1 MLQKYKINDKIKLF
15 ILTFLLICV
24 NLNHLTLFFCV
35 FFYFFTNFAHQN
47 SKTMKKI
54 LIIWTLIMGI
64 CLKAGAVLKEK
75 NLDSTLVILRAELTK
90 HYQELNEQRD
100 EQQKQ
105 SQEVFRNLTQT
116 MRQSNQ
122 NALMLYSQQQEY
134 LFDLT
139 YACHQATEQYQRFQ
153 RQQLPFREFIS
164 KTSGEIARYDSLIN
178 SLQAMPTNIMG
189 PQAKTDRSVCMTLA
203 TVIKRTLEDDSKQME
218 DYIRYYNQT
227 EQRLKHMND
236 YAQKRYYDIQTSI
249 FVNGGD
255 TYWNILRNI
264 KEKWQN
270 MKEVVTHKYTNDEST
285 RHSDW
290 NMYWI
295 LGLFIA
301 IGFYALVA
309 IGINLLIFR
318 FMPKRFHNQEFLKKR
333 SSIMWATTTITLA
346 VLMGLIQHNSQ
357 QNFVIMASG
366 LLVEYLWLLAVILIS
381 LLLRVKGSQ
390 IRSAF
395 KIYAPLLLIGFVVI
409 TFRIILIP
417 SELVSLIFPP
427 ILVVCLLWQWLGI
440 RRYNKNIPRSD
451 MFYTYVSMLV
461 FIASAICSWAG
472 YTLLAVQLLIW
483 WIMQLTCI
491 LTITCISDYLKMYE
505 GKHNFS
511 KRPVTQTWLYTLIH
525 QVVLPV
531 LIVCSVMI
539 SIYWAADVFN
549 LSDMCWDIFNY
560 KFINQKNLQV
570 SIVKLAIVIS
580 TWFLF
585 SWFSKTVL
593 SLMRM
598 HFESKDATSAESRMV
613 MGKNVI
619 QLIIWGIWLLMTL
632 AYLHISVEWLLAIS
646 GGLST
651 GIGFAS
657 KDIIENIYYGASLM
671 AGRIKAGDWIEI
683 DGTMGKVKSISYTS
697 TIIESL
703 YGEVITFQNAQ
714 LFAKNYKNLTRN
726 HGYVL
731 AVVPFGVAYGSN
743 LKQVTTLVEE
753 AVNNL
758 HHQWMDPK
766 KTVKSV
772 VSEMADSS
780 INFKLFIWAIAPKKS
795 YVVSDVLKCVYDT
808 LNAHG
813 IQIPFPQRDIHVIN
827 EK

>member
-1 MLQKYKINDKIKLF
+1 
-15 ILTFLLICV
+15 
-24 NLNHLTLFFCV
+24 
-35 FFYFFTNFAHQN
+35 
-47 SKTMKKI
+47 MKKF
-54 LIIWTLIMGI
+54 LIILALIMGMANE
-64 CLKAGAVLKEK
+64 AGAVLKEK
-75 NLDSTLVILRAELTK
+75 NLDSTLVILRAELVK
-90 HYQELNEQRD
+90 HYQELSSQRD
-100 EQQKQ
+100 EQREQN
-105 SQEVFRNLTQT
+105 QEVFRNLTRT
-116 MRQSNQ
+116 MKQSNQ
-122 NALMLYSQQQEY
+122 NALMLYSQKEEY

-153 RQQLPFREFIS
+153 HQQLPFRVYINNIGE
-164 KTSGEIARYDSLIN
+164 EIARYDSLIN

-189 PQAKTDRSVCMTLA
+189 TQAQKDRSVCLTLA
-203 TVIKRTLEDDSKQME
+203 TVIKRTLEEDSQQMQ
-218 DYIRYYNQT
+218 DYIRYYNNT

-255 TYWNILRNI
+255 TYLDILRNL

-270 MKEVVTHKYTNDEST
+270 MKEIMARKYTSDET
-285 RHSDW
+285 TKHSDW
-290 NMYWI
+290 NMFWI
-295 LGLFIA
+295 FGLF
-301 IGFYALVA
+301 VA
-309 IGINLLIFR
+309 IAFYTILSIGLNLLIFR
-318 FMPKRFHNQEFLKKR
+318 FMPKRFHTTEFLKKR
-333 SSIMWATTTITLA
+333 RSIMWATTTITLA
-346 VLMGLIQHNSQ
+346 IVMGLIQYNSH

-381 LLLRVKGSQ
+381 LLLRVSGSQ

-417 SELVSLIFPP
+417 SELVSLAFPP
-427 ILVVCLLWQWLGI
+427 ILIACLLWQWFCI
-440 RRYNKNIPRSD
+440 RRHNKNVPRSD
-451 MFYTYVSMLV
+451 MFYTYVSMMV
-461 FIASAICSWAG
+461 FIASAGCSWAG

-505 GKHNFS
+505 EKHEFS
-511 KRPVTQTWLYTLIH
+511 KKSVTQTWLYTLTH

-539 SIYWAADVFN
+539 SIYWAAEVFN

-560 KFINQKNLQV
+560 KFINQENLQV
-570 SIVKLAIVIS
+570 SVVKLAVVIS

-585 SWFSKTVL
+585 RWISRTVL
-593 SLMRM
+593 SLMRL
-598 HFESKDATSAESRMV
+598 HFETKDPTTAESRAV

-619 QLIIWGIWLLMTL
+619 QLIIWGIWLLTTL
-632 AYLHISVEWLLAIS
+632 AYLNISVEWLLAIS

-671 AGRIKAGDWIEI
+671 AGRIKVGDWIEI
-683 DGTMGKVKSISYTS
+683 DGTMGKVTSISYTS

-703 YGEVITFQNAQ
+703 YGEIITFQNSQ
-714 LFAKNYKNLTRN
+714 LFTKNYKNLTRN

-731 AVVPFGVAYGSN
+731 AVVPFGVSYGSN
-743 LKQVTTLVEE
+743 LKQVTTLVED

-758 HHQWMDPK
+758 HHKWMDPDK
-766 KTVKSV
+766 KVKSV

-780 INFKLFIWAIAPKKS
+780 INFKLFVWADAPKKS

-808 LNAHG
+808 LNDHG
-813 IQIPFPQRDIHVIN
+813 IQIPFPQRDVHIIS
-827 EK
+827 EE

>member
-1 MLQKYKINDKIKLF
+1 
-15 ILTFLLICV
+15 
-24 NLNHLTLFFCV
+24 
-35 FFYFFTNFAHQN
+35 
-47 SKTMKKI
+47 MKKI
-54 LIIWTLIMGI
+54 LIILALIMGVVSE
-64 CLKAGAVLKEK
+64 AGAVLKEK
-75 NLDSTLVILRAELTK
+75 NLDSTLVILRAELVK
-90 HYQELNEQRD
+90 HYQELNSQRD
-100 EQQKQ
+100 QQREQN
-105 SQEVFRNLTQT
+105 QEVFKNLTQT
-116 MRQSNQ
+116 MKQSNQ
-122 NALMLYSQQQEY
+122 NALMLYSQKEEY

-153 RQQLPFREFIS
+153 RQQLPFREYIS
-164 KTSGEIARYDSLIN
+164 NTDEEIARYDSLIN

-189 PQAKTDRSVCMTLA
+189 TQAQKDRSVCLTLA
-203 TVIKRTLEDDSKQME
+203 TVIKRTLEEDSQQMQ
-218 DYIRYYNQT
+218 DYIRYYNNT

-255 TYWNILRNI
+255 TYWDILRNI

-270 MKEVVTHKYTNDEST
+270 MKEIMARKYTTDET
-285 RHSDW
+285 TKHSDW

-295 LGLFIA
+295 FGLF
-301 IGFYALVA
+301 VA
-309 IGINLLIFR
+309 IAFYTILSIGLNLLIFR
-318 FMPKRFHNQEFLKKR
+318 FMPKRFHTTEFLKKR
-333 SSIMWATTTITLA
+333 RSIMWATTTITLA
-346 VLMGLIQHNSQ
+346 IVMGLIQYNSH

-381 LLLRVKGSQ
+381 LLLRVSGSQ

-427 ILVVCLLWQWLGI
+427 ILIACLLWQWFCI
-440 RRYNKNIPRSD
+440 RRHNQNVPRSD
-451 MFYTYVSMLV
+451 MFYTYVSMMV
-461 FIASAICSWAG
+461 FIASAGCSWAG

-505 GKHNFS
+505 EKHEFS
-511 KRPVTQTWLYTLIH
+511 KKSVTKTWLYTLIH

-560 KFINQKNLQV
+560 KFIDQENLKV
-570 SIVKLAIVIS
+570 SVVKLAVVIS

-585 SWFSKTVL
+585 RWISRTVL
-593 SLMRM
+593 SLMRL
-598 HFESKDATSAESRMV
+598 HFETKDPTTAESRTV

-619 QLIIWGIWLLMTL
+619 QLIIWGIWLLATL
-632 AYLHISVEWLLAIS
+632 AYLSISVEWLLAIS

-671 AGRIKAGDWIEI
+671 AGRIKVGDWIEI
-683 DGTMGKVKSISYTS
+683 DGTMGKVTSISYTS

-703 YGEVITFQNAQ
+703 YGEIITFQNSQ
-714 LFAKNYKNLTRN
+714 LFTKNYKNLTRN

-731 AVVPFGVAYGSN
+731 AVVPFGVSYGSN
-743 LKQVTTLVEE
+743 LKQVTTLVED

-758 HHQWMDPK
+758 HHKWMDPDK
-766 KTVKSV
+766 KVKSV

-780 INFKLFIWAIAPKKS
+780 INFKLFVWADAPKKS

-808 LNAHG
+808 LNEHG
-813 IQIPFPQRDIHVIN
+813 IQIPFPQRDVHIYS
-827 EK
+827 E

>member
-1 MLQKYKINDKIKLF
+1 
-15 ILTFLLICV
+15 
-24 NLNHLTLFFCV
+24 
-35 FFYFFTNFAHQN
+35 
-47 SKTMKKI
+47 MKKI
-54 LIIWTLIMGI
+54 LIIMALILGMVSE
-64 CLKAGAVLKEK
+64 ADAVLKEK

-90 HYQELNEQRD
+90 HYQELNDQRAEQR
-100 EQQKQ
+100 QQ
-105 SQEVFRNLTQT
+105 SQEVFRNLRET
-116 MRQSNQ
+116 MKQSNQ

-153 RQQLPFREFIS
+153 RQQLPFREFINN
-164 KTSGEIARYDSLIN
+164 TSGEIARYDSLIN

-189 PQAKTDRSVCMTLA
+189 ERAKTDRSVCLTLA
-203 TVIKRTLEDDSKQME
+203 TVIKRTLEEDSQQME
-218 DYIRYYNQT
+218 DYIRYYNMT

-255 TYWNILRNI
+255 TYLDILRNV

-270 MKEVVTHKYTNDEST
+270 MKEVVTKKYTTDEAT
-285 RHSDW
+285 KHSDW
-290 NMYWI
+290 NLYWI
-295 LGLFIA
+295 FGLFVAIA
-301 IGFYALVA
+301 FYALIA
-309 IGINLLIFR
+309 IGINLLVFK
-318 FMPKRFHNQEFLKKR
+318 FMPKRFHTLEFLRKR

-346 VLMGLIQHNSQ
+346 ILMGLIQYNSH

-381 LLLRVKGSQ
+381 LLLRVNATQ
-390 IRSAF
+390 IKNAF

-417 SELVSLIFPP
+417 SELVSLVFPP
-427 ILVVCLLWQWLGI
+427 VLIACLLWQWWGI
-440 RRYNKNIPRSD
+440 RRYNRNIPRSD
-451 MFYTYVSMLV
+451 MFYTYISMAV
-461 FIASAICSWAG
+461 FIASAACSWAG

-505 GKHNFS
+505 EKHHFS
-511 KRPVTQTWLYTLIH
+511 QRPITQTWLYTFTHKVI
-525 QVVLPV
+525 LPA

-549 LSDMCWDIFNY
+549 LSDMCWGIFNY
-560 KFINQKNLQV
+560 KFIEQENLKV
-570 SIVKLAIVIS
+570 SIVKLAVVIS
-580 TWFLF
+580 SWFLF
-585 SWFSKTVL
+585 SWISKTVL
-593 SLMRM
+593 SLMRL
-598 HFESKDATSAESRMV
+598 HFETKDPTTAESRSV

-619 QLIIWGIWLLMTL
+619 QLIIWGIWLLAVL
-632 AYLHISVEWLLAIS
+632 AYLDISVAWLLAIS

-683 DGTMGKVKSISYTS
+683 NGTMGKVTSISYTS
-697 TIIESL
+697 TMIESL

-714 LFAKNYKNLTRN
+714 LFKNNYKNLTRN

-753 AVNNL
+753 AVNKL
-758 HHQWMDPK
+758 HHQWMDSK
-766 KTVKSV
+766 KPVKSV
-772 VSEMADSS
+772 VSEMGDSS
-780 INFKLFIWAIAPKKS
+780 INFKLFVWAEAPKKS
-795 YVVSDVLKCVYDT
+795 YVVSDVLKCVYNT
-808 LNAHG
+808 LNDNG
-813 IQIPFPQRDIHVIN
+813 IQIPFPQRDVHLIS
-827 EK
+827 E

>member
-1 MLQKYKINDKIKLF
+1 
-15 ILTFLLICV
+15 
-24 NLNHLTLFFCV
+24 
-35 FFYFFTNFAHQN
+35 
-47 SKTMKKI
+47 MKKT
-54 LIIWTLIMGI
+54 LIILALIMGMVSE
-64 CLKAGAVLKEK
+64 AGAVLKEK

-90 HYQELNEQRD
+90 HYQELNDQRTEQRR
-100 EQQKQ
+100 Q
-105 SQEVFRNLTQT
+105 SQEVFTNLRET
-116 MRQSNQ
+116 MKQSNQ
-122 NALMLYSQQQEY
+122 NALMLYSQKQEY

-164 KTSGEIARYDSLIN
+164 NTSGEIARYDSLIN

-189 PQAKTDRSVCMTLA
+189 ERAKTDRSVCLTLA
-203 TVIKRTLEDDSKQME
+203 TVIKRTMEEDSQQME
-218 DYIRYYNQT
+218 DYIRYYNMT

-255 TYWNILRNI
+255 TYLEILRNI
-264 KEKWQN
+264 KEKWQD
-270 MKEVVTHKYTNDEST
+270 MKEIVTRKYTTDET
-285 RHSDW
+285 TKHSDW

-295 LGLFIA
+295 FGLFVA
-301 IGFYALVA
+301 IGFYALIA
-309 IGINLLIFR
+309 IGINLLVFK
-318 FMPKRFHNQEFLKKR
+318 FMPKRFHTLEFLKKR

-346 VLMGLIQHNSQ
+346 ILMGLIQYNSH

-381 LLLRVKGSQ
+381 LLLRVNASQ
-390 IRSAF
+390 IKNAF

-427 ILVVCLLWQWLGI
+427 VLIACLLWQWWGI

-451 MFYTYVSMLV
+451 MFYTYVSMMV
-461 FIASAICSWAG
+461 FIASAVCSWAG

-505 GKHNFS
+505 EKHHFS
-511 KRPVTQTWLYTLIH
+511 QRPITQTWLYTFTH
-525 QVVLPV
+525 KVVLPV

-549 LSDMCWDIFNY
+549 LSDMCWGIFNH
-560 KFINQKNLQV
+560 KFINQENLQV
-570 SIVKLAIVIS
+570 SVVKLAVVIS

-585 SWFSKTVL
+585 SWLSKTIL
-593 SLMRM
+593 SLMRL
-598 HFESKDATSAESRMV
+598 HFETKDPTTAESRSV

-619 QLIIWGIWLLMTL
+619 QLIIWGVWLLMTL

-697 TIIESL
+697 TMIESL

-714 LFAKNYKNLTRN
+714 LFKNNYKNLTRN
-726 HGYVL
+726 NGYVL

-753 AVNNL
+753 AVNKL
-758 HHQWMDPK
+758 HHKWMDSK
-766 KTVKSV
+766 KPVKSV

-780 INFKLFIWAIAPKKS
+780 INFKLFVWADAPKKS
-795 YVVSDVLKCVYDT
+795 YVISDVLKCVYDT
-808 LNAHG
+808 LNANG
-813 IQIPFPQRDIHVIN
+813 IQIPFPQRDVHLISD
-827 EK
+827 K

>member
-1 MLQKYKINDKIKLF
+1 MKK
-15 ILTFLLICV
+15 LLI
-24 NLNHLTLFFCV
+24 
-35 FFYFFTNFAHQN
+35 
-47 SKTMKKI
+47 I
-54 LIIWTLIMGI
+54 LVLIMGMVGEV
-64 CLKAGAVLKEK
+64 GAVLKEK

-90 HYQELNEQRD
+90 HYQELNDQRD
-100 EQQKQ
+100 QRQEQN
-105 SQEVFRNLTQT
+105 QEVFRNLTQT
-116 MRQSNQ
+116 MKQSNQ
-122 NALMLYSQQQEY
+122 NALMLYSQKEEY

-164 KTSGEIARYDSLIN
+164 NTSEEIARYDSLIN

-189 PQAKTDRSVCMTLA
+189 AQARTDRSVCLTLA
-203 TVIKRTLEDDSKQME
+203 TVIKRTLEEDSKQME
-218 DYIRYYNQT
+218 DYIRYYNMT

-255 TYWNILRNI
+255 TYWDILRNL

-270 MKEVVTHKYTNDEST
+270 MKEIVAQKYTTDET
-285 RHSDW
+285 TKHSDW

-295 LGLFIA
+295 FGLFVAIA
-301 IGFYALVA
+301 FYALLS
-309 IGINLLIFR
+309 IGLNLLIFR
-318 FMPKRFHNQEFLKKR
+318 FMPKRFHTTEFLKKR

-346 VLMGLIQHNSQ
+346 IVMGLIQYNSH

-381 LLLRVKGSQ
+381 LLLRVNGSQ
-390 IRSAF
+390 IRNAF

-427 ILVVCLLWQWLGI
+427 ILIACLLWQWFGI

-451 MFYTYVSMLV
+451 IFYTYVSMTV
-461 FIASAICSWAG
+461 FIASAGCSWAG

-505 GKHNFS
+505 EKHEFS
-511 KRPVTQTWLYTLIH
+511 KKPVTQTWLYTLTH
-525 QVVLPV
+525 QVVMPV

-549 LSDMCWDIFNY
+549 LSDMCWNIFNY
-560 KFINQKNLQV
+560 KFIDQENLKV
-570 SIVKLAIVIS
+570 SIVKLAVVIS

-585 SWFSKTVL
+585 RWISRTIL
-593 SLMRM
+593 SLMRL
-598 HFESKDATSAESRMV
+598 HFETKDPTTAESRVV

-619 QLIIWGIWLLMTL
+619 QLIIWGIWLLSTL
-632 AYLHISVEWLLAIS
+632 AYLNISVEWLLAIS

-671 AGRIKAGDWIEI
+671 TGRIKAGDWIEI
-683 DGTMGKVKSISYTS
+683 DGTMGKVTSISYTS

-703 YGEVITFQNAQ
+703 YGEIITFQNAQ
-714 LFAKNYKNLTRN
+714 LFTKNYKNLTRN

-758 HHQWMDPK
+758 HHQWMDHTKP
-766 KTVKSV
+766 VKSV

-780 INFKLFIWAIAPKKS
+780 INFKLFVWADAPKKS

-808 LNAHG
+808 LNDHG
-813 IQIPFPQRDIHVIN
+813 IQIPFPQRDVHIIN
-827 EK
+827 EA

>member
-1 MLQKYKINDKIKLF
+1 
-15 ILTFLLICV
+15 
-24 NLNHLTLFFCV
+24 
-35 FFYFFTNFAHQN
+35 
-47 SKTMKKI
+47 MKRI
-54 LIIWTLIMGI
+54 LIILTLI
-64 CLKAGAVLKEK
+64 LSVVSEAGAVLKEK

-90 HYQELNEQRD
+90 HYQELNDQRTEQRR
-100 EQQKQ
+100 Q
-105 SQEVFRNLTQT
+105 SQEVLKNLTQT
-116 MRQSNQ
+116 MKQSNQ
-122 NALMLYSQQQEY
+122 NALMLYSQQQEF

-164 KTSGEIARYDSLIN
+164 NTSGEIARYDSLIN

-189 PQAKTDRSVCMTLA
+189 TQAIKNRSVCLTLA
-203 TVIKRTLEDDSKQME
+203 TVIKRSLEEDSQQME
-218 DYIRYYNQT
+218 DYIRYYNIT

-255 TYWNILRNI
+255 TYWDILRNI
-264 KEKWQN
+264 SEKWED
-270 MKEVVTHKYTNDEST
+270 MKDVVAKKYTTDEST
-285 RHSDW
+285 KHSDW

-295 LGLFIA
+295 FGLFVAIA
-301 IGFYALVA
+301 FYALLA
-309 IGINLLIFR
+309 IGINLLVFK
-318 FMPKRFHNQEFLKKR
+318 FMPRRFHTIEFLKKR

-346 VLMGLIQHNSQ
+346 ILMGLIQYNSH

-381 LLLRVKGSQ
+381 LLLRVNGTQ
-390 IRSAF
+390 IKNAF
-395 KIYAPLLLIGFVVI
+395 KIYAPLLVIGFVVI

-417 SELVSLIFPP
+417 SELVSLVFPP
-427 ILVVCLLWQWLGI
+427 ILLVCLLWQWWGI
-440 RRYNKNIPRSD
+440 RRFNKNIPRSD
-451 MFYTYVSMLV
+451 MFYTYVSMTV
-461 FIASAICSWAG
+461 FVASAGCSWAG

-491 LTITCISDYLKMYE
+491 LTITCISDYLRMYE
-505 GKHNFS
+505 EKHEFS
-511 KRPVTQTWLYTLIH
+511 KKPVTQTWLYTLTH
-525 QVVLPV
+525 QVILPI

-539 SIYWAADVFN
+539 SVYWAAEVFN
-549 LSDMCWDIFNY
+549 LSDMCWDIFNK

-570 SIVKLAIVIS
+570 SVVKLAVVIG

-585 SWFSKTVL
+585 RWISKTVL
-593 SLMRM
+593 SLMRL
-598 HFESKDATSAESRMV
+598 HFETKDPTTAESRVV

-619 QLIIWGIWLLMTL
+619 QLIIWGAWLLMIL

-683 DGTMGKVKSISYTS
+683 DGTMGKVTSISYTS

-703 YGEVITFQNAQ
+703 YGEIITFQNSQ
-714 LFAKNYKNLTRN
+714 LFTKNYKNLTRN

-731 AVVPFGVAYGSN
+731 AVIPFGVAYGSN
-743 LKQVTTLVEE
+743 LKQVTMLVED

-758 HHQWMDPK
+758 HHEWIDPE

-780 INFKLFIWAIAPKKS
+780 VNFKLFVWVDAPRKS

-808 LNAHG
+808 LTANG
-813 IQIPFPQRDIHVIN
+813 VQIPFPQRDVHLIS

>member
-1 MLQKYKINDKIKLF
+1 MKK
-15 ILTFLLICV
+15 LLI
-24 NLNHLTLFFCV
+24 
-35 FFYFFTNFAHQN
+35 
-47 SKTMKKI
+47 I
-54 LIIWTLIMGI
+54 LALVMGMVSE
-64 CLKAGAVLKEK
+64 AGAVLKEK

-90 HYQELNEQRD
+90 HYQELSDQRNEQQR
-100 EQQKQ
+100 Q
-105 SQEVFRNLTQT
+105 SQEVFKNLTQT
-116 MRQSNQ
+116 MKQSNQ
-122 NALMLYSQQQEY
+122 NALMLYSQKQEY

-164 KTSGEIARYDSLIN
+164 NTSGEIARYDSLIN

-189 PQAKTDRSVCMTLA
+189 EQAKTDRSVCLTLA
-203 TVIKRTLEDDSKQME
+203 TVIKRTLEEDSQQME
-218 DYIRYYNQT
+218 DYIRYYNMT

-255 TYWNILRNI
+255 TYLDILRNI

-270 MKEVVTHKYTNDEST
+270 MKEIVTRKYTPDKATE
-285 RHSDW
+285 HSDW
-290 NMYWI
+290 NLYWI
-295 LGLFIA
+295 FGLFVAIAFYALIA
-301 IGFYALVA
+301 IGL
-309 IGINLLIFR
+309 NLLVFR
-318 FMPKRFHNQEFLKKR
+318 FMPKRFHTTEFLKKR

-346 VLMGLIQHNSQ
+346 ILMGVIQYNSR

-417 SELVSLIFPP
+417 SELVSLVFPP
-427 ILVVCLLWQWLGI
+427 ILIACLLWQWFCI
-440 RRYNKNIPRSD
+440 RRYNRNIPRSD
-451 MFYTYVSMLV
+451 MFYTYVSMIV
-461 FIASAICSWAG
+461 FVASVGCSWAG

-505 GKHNFS
+505 ERHEFS
-511 KRPVTQTWLYTLIH
+511 KKPVTQTWLYTLTH
-525 QVVLPV
+525 QVVLPA

-560 KFINQKNLQV
+560 KFINQENLQV
-570 SIVKLAIVIS
+570 SVVKLAVVIG

-585 SWFSKTVL
+585 RWISRTIL
-593 SLMRM
+593 SLMRL
-598 HFESKDATSAESRMV
+598 HFETKDPSTAESRSV

-619 QLIIWGIWLLMTL
+619 QLIIWGIWLLATL

-671 AGRIKAGDWIEI
+671 AGRIKAGDWIEVE
-683 DGTMGKVKSISYTS
+683 GTMGKVRNISYTA
-697 TIIESL
+697 TVIESL

-714 LFAKNYKNLTRN
+714 LFTKNYKNLTRN

-731 AVVPFGVAYGSN
+731 AVIPFGVAYGSN

-758 HHQWMDPK
+758 HHQWMDTK
-766 KTVKSV
+766 KPVKSV

-780 INFKLFIWAIAPKKS
+780 INFKLFVWAEAPRKS
-795 YVVSDVLKCVYDT
+795 YVISDVLKCVYDT
-808 LNAHG
+808 LKTND
-813 IQIPFPQRDIHVIN
+813 IQIPFPQRDVHIYS
-827 EK
+827 E

>member
-1 MLQKYKINDKIKLF
+1 MYLCAL
-15 ILTFLLICV
+15 
-24 NLNHLTLFFCV
+24 
-35 FFYFFTNFAHQN
+35 N
-47 SKTMKKI
+47 SKIMKKI
-54 LIIWTLIMGI
+54 LIIMALILGMVSE
-64 CLKAGAVLKEK
+64 ADAVLKEK

-90 HYQELNEQRD
+90 HYQELNDQRAEQR
-100 EQQKQ
+100 QQ
-105 SQEVFRNLTQT
+105 SQEVFRNLRET
-116 MRQSNQ
+116 MKQSNQ

-153 RQQLPFREFIS
+153 RQQLPFREFINN
-164 KTSGEIARYDSLIN
+164 TSGEIARYDSLIN

-189 PQAKTDRSVCMTLA
+189 ERAKTDRSVCLTLA
-203 TVIKRTLEDDSKQME
+203 TVIKRTLEEDSQQME
-218 DYIRYYNQT
+218 DYIRYYNMT

-255 TYWNILRNI
+255 TYLDILRNV

-270 MKEVVTHKYTNDEST
+270 MKEVVTKKYTTDEAT
-285 RHSDW
+285 KHSDW
-290 NMYWI
+290 NLYWI
-295 LGLFIA
+295 FGLFVAIA
-301 IGFYALVA
+301 FYALIA
-309 IGINLLIFR
+309 IGINLLVFK
-318 FMPKRFHNQEFLKKR
+318 FMPKRFHTLEFLRKR

-346 VLMGLIQHNSQ
+346 ILMGLIQYNSH

-381 LLLRVKGSQ
+381 LLLRVNATQ
-390 IRSAF
+390 IKNAF

-427 ILVVCLLWQWLGI
+427 VLIACLLWQWWGI
-440 RRYNKNIPRSD
+440 RRYNRNIPRSD
-451 MFYTYVSMLV
+451 MFYTYISMAV
-461 FIASAICSWAG
+461 FIASAACSWAG

-505 GKHNFS
+505 EKHHFS
-511 KRPVTQTWLYTLIH
+511 QRPITQTWLYTFTHKVI
-525 QVVLPV
+525 LPA

-549 LSDMCWDIFNY
+549 LSDMCWGIFNY
-560 KFINQKNLQV
+560 KFIEQENLKV
-570 SIVKLAIVIS
+570 SIVKLAVVIS
-580 TWFLF
+580 SWFLF
-585 SWFSKTVL
+585 SWISKTVL
-593 SLMRM
+593 SLMRL
-598 HFESKDATSAESRMV
+598 HFETKDPTTAESRSV

-619 QLIIWGIWLLMTL
+619 QLIIWGVWLLAVL
-632 AYLHISVEWLLAIS
+632 AYLDISVAWLLAIS

-683 DGTMGKVKSISYTS
+683 NGTMGKVTSISYTS
-697 TIIESL
+697 TMIESL

-714 LFAKNYKNLTRN
+714 LFKNNYKNLSRN

-753 AVNNL
+753 AVNKL
-758 HHQWMDPK
+758 HHQWMDSK
-766 KTVKSV
+766 KPVKSV
-772 VSEMADSS
+772 VSEMGDSS
-780 INFKLFIWAIAPKKS
+780 INFKLFVWAEAPKKS
-795 YVVSDVLKCVYDT
+795 YVISDVLKCVYDT
-808 LNAHG
+808 LNKNG
-813 IQIPFPQRDIHVIN
+813 IQIPFPQRDIHIIN
-827 EK
+827 E